1 MENDNFLVTFRGVR
15 GSIPTPL
22 SPQQVEDK
30 LLKALELA
38 RPEDLKNDASRK
50 IFLATLE
57 PEIGGCIGGNSSCVQ
72 LQVGGQNLIFDA
84 GTGLRSLGLEWVR
97 DKFGTGEGLANLF
110 LSHTHWDHINGIPFF
125 VPFYIKGNHFTV
137 FCPFEDIKDR
147 LETQQSQRF
156 FPVPLEGFSA
166 TLEFPDMSQKTQH
179 ELGDIRVTWKEMD
192 HPGKCYAYRVDY
204 KGKSCIY
211 ATDAEYKNLAKEDL
225 QPTIDFFRD
234 ADLLIFDAQ
243 YTFMEG
249 LEKRDWGHSSA
260 FIGVDLAV
268 DANVKC
274 IAFYHH
280 DPTYNDFKLM
290 EIFEQAKCYI
300 KSIAPESK
308 LELIM
313 AREDLTLDLMQK

>member
-1 MENDNFLVTFRGVR
+1 MKNDNFLVTFRGVR
-15 GSIPTPL
+15 GSTPTPL
-22 SPQQVEDK
+22 SPQQVQDK

-38 RPEDLKNDASRK
+38 KPKDLKDDASRK
-50 IFLATLE
+50 KFLGTLE

-84 GTGLRSLGLEWVR
+84 GTGLRSLGLEWEHG
-97 DKFGTGEGLANLF
+97 KFGTGEGQANLF
-110 LSHTHWDHINGIPFF
+110 ISHTHWDHINGIPFF
-125 VPFYIKGNHFTV
+125 VPFYIKGNRFTV

-147 LETQQSQRF
+147 LETQQNPRF

-166 TLEFPDMSQKTQH
+166 TLDFPDMSQKTQH
-179 ELGDIRVTWKEMD
+179 ELGDIQVTWKEMD
-192 HPGKCYAYRVDY
+192 HPGKSYAYKVDY
-204 KGKSCIY
+204 KGKSCVY
-211 ATDAEYKNLAKEDL
+211 ATDAEYKNLTNEDL

-268 DANVKC
+268 DANVKR

-280 DPTYNDFKLM
+280 EPTYSDFKLM
-290 EIFEQAKCYI
+290 DLFEQAKRYL
-300 KSIAPESK
+300 KPIAPDSK
-308 LELIM
+308 LEMIM
-313 AREDLTLDLMQK
+313 AREDLTLDLMKK